1 METSLKF
8 IATKLTHL
16 NANINNRIV
25 GFDNST
31 YTILQLN
38 RYN

>member
-16 NANINNRIV
+16 NANINNKIV
-25 GFDNST
+25 GFNTSA
-31 YTILQLN
+31 YTVLQFDH
-38 RYN
+38 YN